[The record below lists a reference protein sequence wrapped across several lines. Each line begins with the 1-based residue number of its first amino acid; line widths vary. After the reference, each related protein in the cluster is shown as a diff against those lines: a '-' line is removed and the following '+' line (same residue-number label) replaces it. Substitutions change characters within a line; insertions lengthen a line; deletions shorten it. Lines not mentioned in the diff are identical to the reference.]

1 MPAGQSPKKA
11 LVLPKVLKKCIK
23 HKKKVFSYF
32 LIIHLSR
39 KSLAQGGNDAAM
51 GQECTDRAL
60 AFGELQLLLGN
71 NLRSKLVS
79 LPMWLQGAEPSAVSE
94 L

>member
-1 MPAGQSPKKA
+1 MQQWG
-11 LVLPKVLKKCIK
+11 
-23 HKKKVFSYF
+23 
-32 LIIHLSR
+32 R
-39 KSLAQGGNDAAM
+39 NAQI
-51 GQECTDRAL
+51 RAL